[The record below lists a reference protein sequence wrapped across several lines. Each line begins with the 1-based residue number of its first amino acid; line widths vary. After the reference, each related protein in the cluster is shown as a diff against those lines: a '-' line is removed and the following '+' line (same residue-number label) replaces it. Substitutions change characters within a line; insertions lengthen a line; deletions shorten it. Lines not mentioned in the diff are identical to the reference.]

1 MNSKLIALSLGG
13 LIGIG
18 TFVSTIT
25 QSLTAPNPPQT
36 IPKIYADQILNN
48 MASALSDNPNK
59 FKITQT
65 DVTIWADCRP
75 DKSGKIV
82 EPCTKF
88 AQKGWRVKVRGK
100 GENWVYFVTDKGFV
114 TLDAPASI
122 SYKAKL
128 AVAKKLNIQP
138 QNLGIQAAQLTFPPE
153 VCLVAKPCPV
163 QHKLSW
169 RILLNSDPS
178 KIFHVDLQGNNP
190 YISNSL
196 FANNSGIIPQE
207 IGEAVMRD
215 VVNREQRPIS
225 NLNVESLKATTWNWC
240 RGKGPGP
247 TAPDM
252 GACPDVDQ
260 SGWQMIV
267 PSASARFIYYI
278 QKTLSGDYMFAAD
291 GVQSLPQLAATKV
304 KKDAAKRAKVS
315 INDIN
320 VRFVEPRFFDGCLN
334 TDNQKLYCRQSV
346 IGGWQ
351 VTALGGQSS
360 DNSPPFST
368 IPTIAAWV
376 YNVTTSGDDLRFVQA
391 STWMPKP

>member
-1 MNSKLIALSLGG
+1 MNRKFIISVAT

-18 TFVSTIT
+18 TFISTIT
-25 QSLTAPNPPQT
+25 QSLTAPNQT
-36 IPKIYADQILNN
+36 KALPKTYANQILNN
-48 MASALSDNPNK
+48 MALALQDHSEN
-59 FKITQT
+59 FKITQA
-65 DVTIWADCRP
+65 DVTIWGDCLP

-100 GENWVYFVTDKGFV
+100 GENWVYFVTEKGFI

-128 AVAKKLNIQP
+128 AVAKKLSIQP
-138 QNLGIQAAQLTFPPE
+138 QNIGIKAAQLTFPPQA
-153 VCLVAKPCPV
+153 CLVAKPCPIR
-163 QHKLSW
+163 HKLSW
-169 RILLNSDPS
+169 RILLNSDRS
-178 KIFHVDLQGNNP
+178 QIFHIDLQGNNP

-196 FANNSGIIPQE
+196 FPNNSGIIPQE
-207 IGEAVMRD
+207 IGESVMRD

-240 RGKGPGP
+240 RGKGIGP
-247 TAPDM
+247 TPPDM
-252 GACPDVDQ
+252 GACPDIDQ

-278 QKTLSGDYMFAAD
+278 QKSLSGDYMFAAD
-291 GVQSLPQLAATKV
+291 GVQSLPQLAATRV
-304 KKDAAKRAKVS
+304 KKDAANRAKVS

-320 VRFVEPRFFDGCLN
+320 VRFVEPRFFDGCL
-334 TDNQKLYCRQSV
+334 DIDHQKLHCRQSV

-351 VTALGGQSS
+351 VTALGGQSAP
-360 DNSPPFST
+360 NSPPFST
-368 IPTIAAWV
+368 LPTIAAWV
-376 YNVTTSGDDLRFVQA
+376 YNVTTSGNDLRFVQA
-391 STWMPKP
+391 TRWMPKP